1 MQSVDKP
8 GTLPEWFERGRLR
21 WAWGG
26 WEPPSFYLR
35 AGSNSGG
42 VDGRALWGADWWER
56 LHSEEH
62 VAAMA
67 DFGINLVT
75 VHYYK
80 GFGLGFEA
88 REQERTRA
96 LVDLYHEYDIH
107 VLGYCQYTTVYPETM
122 LDDIPELEA
131 HVQYGP
137 DGARRLYGSSAYYR
151 WQGDLTSRVFIEYL
165 KSVVTHGLGEIGL
178 DGVEWDGTVFSC
190 YCERCVAAFR
200 EFLRSNYAGRE
211 YELFGLP
218 HFDHA
223 LSPPSIMSADPMYHA
238 WLAFRTATM
247 HGTLTEIYA
256 HAKSVKED
264 AIFATYPPAPNLT
277 RSDRDRTMQ
286 WTGDYLDL
294 ATAECHEMPRV
305 ETDGRL
311 VCAMRHINQST
322 ALDVPCFVTA
332 WIRPEAGGIR
342 APETAAEVKLSIAES
357 AVYGGH
363 PFPATWAN
371 RPLGRD
377 GRCLY
382 QDPERGD
389 ALKSYMNFMR
399 DHEELFA
406 GSRPLANVAV
416 YYSQASLDLH
426 RDSAQASLQG
436 IEQVML
442 QRQIPFRVI
451 MGLPETGEFDS
462 DLLCVPNQR
471 LLSDEEVHAMRNHVT
486 GGGALLIT
494 GETGRYDEHRRERYE
509 DPLADIYDHE
519 LVTYLEGQPEAAPAG
534 SDGRVSTIYPYLPR
548 EHELLATAIE
558 RSAPRGLAVSVTAGS
573 EYVGVDVWR
582 TADER
587 VAVHLINYNNAAGPT
602 DVNLSLAPWL
612 EVDTGQVALASPD
625 SETKLIAEADGSVRV
640 ESLATYAAVVVG

>member
-1 MQSVDKP
+1 MQSADKP

-42 VDGRALWGADWWER
+42 VDARAQWGSDWWER

-75 VHYYK
+75 IAYYK
-80 GFGLGFEA
+80 GFGLGFEGK
-88 REQERTRA
+88 EQERARE
-96 LVDLYHEYDIH
+96 LVDLYHQYDIH

-122 LDDIPELEA
+122 LDDIPDLED

-137 DGARRLYGSSAYYR
+137 DGARRLYGSGAYYR
-151 WQGDLTSRVFIEYL
+151 WQGDLTSRTFIEYL
-165 KSVVTHGLGEIGL
+165 KGVVTHGLGEIGL

-190 YCERCVAAFR
+190 YCERCVGAFR
-200 EFLRSNYAGRE
+200 DFLRVNYAGRE

-218 HFDHA
+218 HFNHA
-223 LSPPSIMSADPMYHA
+223 LPPPSIMSADPMYHA
-238 WLAFRTATM
+238 WLAFRTGTM
-247 HGTLTEIYA
+247 HDTLTEIYA
-256 HAKSVKED
+256 HAKSVKDD

-277 RSDRDRTMQ
+277 RSTRDRIMF
-286 WTGDYLDL
+286 WSGDYLDL
-294 ATAECHEMPRV
+294 ATAECHEMPQV
-305 ETDGRL
+305 APDGRL
-311 VCAMRHINQST
+311 ICAMRHIKQST

-342 APETAAEVKLSIAES
+342 APETASEVKLSIAES

-382 QDPERGD
+382 QDPERGG
-389 ALKSYMNFMR
+389 ALKIYMNFMR
-399 DHEELFA
+399 ENEALYA
-406 GSRPLANVAV
+406 GSGPLANVSV

-442 QRQIPFRVI
+442 QHQIPFRVI
-451 MGLPETGEFDS
+451 LGLSQGAEFDCE
-462 DLLCVPNQR
+462 LLCVPDQR
-471 LLSDEEVHAMRNHVT
+471 LLSNEETHALRNHVAA
-486 GGGALLIT
+486 GGALLVT

-519 LVTYLEGQPEAAPAG
+519 SVTYLPGLPEAAPSG
-534 SDGRVSTIYPYLPR
+534 PDGRVSTVYPYLPV
-548 EHELLATAIE
+548 EHEAVAGAI
-558 RSAPRGLAVSVTAGS
+558 RRGAPRGLVVNVRADS

-582 TADER
+582 TADGR

-602 DVNLSLAPWL
+602 RVGLTLAPWL
-612 EVDTGQVALASPD
+612 EVDTGKAALLSPD
-625 SETKLIAEADGSVRV
+625 MQTSLNVAEDGSVTV
-640 ESLATYAAVVVG
+640 QGLATYAAVVVG